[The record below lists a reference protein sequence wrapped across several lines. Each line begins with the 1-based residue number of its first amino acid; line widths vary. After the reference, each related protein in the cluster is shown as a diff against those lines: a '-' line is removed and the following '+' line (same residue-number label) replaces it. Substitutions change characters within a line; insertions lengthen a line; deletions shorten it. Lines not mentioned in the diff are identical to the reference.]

1 MAGCSSENVPAGH
14 PPSTPYGTFI
24 PHSSPL
30 PTAPPLPSLQKATLP
45 TAPLLHYPPKAP
57 LQYQSTPQPAGGY
70 HAIPVG
76 YQFQPFPNVVDGIP
90 MNARVP
96 PLPFC
101 GIGVG
106 WALFVVGFL
115 FASIPWYVGAFILLF
130 VAQDHREKPGLIA
143 CSIAAGLTILSLL
156 LNAFNFHVFW

>member
-30 PTAPPLPSLQKATLP
+30 PTAPPLPSPQKAPLP

-76 YQFQPFPNVVDGIP
+76 CQFQPFPNVVDGIP

-106 WALFVVGFL
+106 WVLFVVGFL